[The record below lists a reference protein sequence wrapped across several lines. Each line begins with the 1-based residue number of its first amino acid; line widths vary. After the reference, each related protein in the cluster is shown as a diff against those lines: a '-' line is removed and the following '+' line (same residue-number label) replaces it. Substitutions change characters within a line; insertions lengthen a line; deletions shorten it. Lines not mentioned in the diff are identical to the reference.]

1 LCSVGAM
8 AVGKNKRLSKGGKKG
23 QKKKIQD
30 VMTRKEWYDV
40 VAPACFS
47 KRQCA
52 KTLANKTQGNK
63 LAADNLKGRVVE
75 ISLADLMDEEQT
87 DYAHRKIALKVD
99 DVQGRSC
106 ITNFYGMDL
115 TRDRLCS
122 LIKKWCT
129 LIEAQLDVKTSD
141 GYVIRVFI
149 IGFTNRR
156 GGQVKK
162 NCYAQTA
169 QVRRIR
175 QRMFA
180 ILRQHIAKSTLLE
193 AVKKFQLEVIGK
205 EIQKKAS
212 GIYPLRDVT
221 VRKVKIIKAPK
232 VDVSK
237 LMEAHGGDIP
247 ASREEI
253 GTATA

>member
-1 LCSVGAM
+1 M

-40 VAPACFS
+40 VAPACFT

-52 KTLANKTQGNK
+52 KTLCNKTQGNK
-63 LAADNLKGRVVE
+63 LASDNLKGRVFEV
-75 ISLADLMDEEQT
+75 SLADLMDEEQT
-87 DYAHRKIALKVD
+87 DYAFRKISLKVD
-99 DVQGRSC
+99 DIQGRSC
-106 ITNFYGMDL
+106 VTNFYGMDL

-122 LIKKWCT
+122 LIKKWCS
-129 LIEAQLDVKTSD
+129 LIEAQLDIKTSD
-141 GYVIRVFI
+141 GYLIRIFV

-169 QVRRIR
+169 QIRRIR
-175 QRMFA
+175 QRMFQV
-180 ILRQHIAKSTLLE
+180 IKQHVAKSSLLE
-193 AVKKFQLEVIGK
+193 CVKKFQLEVIGK

-221 VRKVKIIKAPK
+221 VRKVKILKAPK
-232 VDVSK
+232 LDVIK
-237 LMEAHGGDIP
+237 LMDAHGNDIP
-247 ASREEI
+247 ASKEEI
-253 GTATA
+253 GQAAAE